1 MSYACPSE
9 VLHVGGSWCVG
20 VGVFTAEGQRTPG
33 CAKNFQNK
41 LCGTLRAAPRQL
53 TAVRVN
59 TPPTLMPMPMPKLIT
74 HNFF

>member
-1 MSYACPSE
+1 MS
-9 VLHVGGSWCVG
+9 LCVG

-59 TPPTLMPMPMPKLIT
+59 TPAHSHAHAHAQT
-74 HNFF
+74 HNS